1 LSLQIKMDISLQL
14 GISYFFLLL
23 VFIVV
28 GHGEGQNECSELQC
42 GPRGPAVRFPFA
54 FKNRQQDHCGFPGFY
69 LSCTHTNDTELEL
82 PDSVKLYVKMID
94 YKSQV
99 IHLYDPD
106 GCFPRQIQRF
116 NLSSSPFRFKRDYMY
131 LDEIN
136 GYSLFNC
143 SQAKGTNDSRSLR
156 ISCLSGAGNQVYAIY
171 RYDDISFL
179 PMSSCR
185 KMYDVQLILRNITL
199 GDEKVLELKW
209 NSPACEHC
217 EGEGKNC
224 RMKNMGNGSETE
236 CFPRQ
241 PKHTIG
247 MYRYIYI
254 SAFIMIFCF
263 LIGIKSLK

>member
-1 LSLQIKMDISLQL
+1 MDISLQL

-42 GPRGPAVRFPFA
+42 GPRGPPVRFPFA

-82 PDSVKLYVKMID
+82 PDSVKLYVQMID

-106 GCFPRQIQRF
+106 DCFPRQLQRF
-116 NLSSSPFRFKRDYMY
+116 NLSASPFDFNQYSDGSY
-131 LDEIN
+131 
-136 GYSLFNC
+136 YSLLNC
-143 SQAKGTNDSRSLR
+143 SQAKGKDNRGFHR
-156 ISCLSGAGNQVYAIY
+156 ISCFSGPGNYQVYAAY
-171 RYDDISFL
+171 SSGGISDL

-185 KMYDVQLILRNITL
+185 KMYDVDQFIPYNMTL
-199 GDEKVLELKW
+199 GGDKVFELEW
-209 NSPACEHC
+209 NSPACKHC
-217 EGEGKNC
+217 EGKGKNC
-224 RMKNMGNGSETE
+224 RLKNMGNGSETE

-247 MYRYIYI
+247 MYMCIYIYI
-254 SAFIMIFCF
+254 RHYNDF
-263 LIGIKSLK
+263 LFSDRY